1 MRRDAQDEG
10 GHLAA
15 AIRQLLLDAVAELGG
30 SEQMS
35 AEFVDQKQA
44 QQRALVQTKA
54 TLRAILAIAAPR

>member
-1 MRRDAQDEG
+1 LRRDAQDEG
-10 GHLAA
+10 GHLA

-54 TLRAILAIAAPR
+54 NLRAILAIDAPR